1 MRDGGMETEGGKV
14 KDRMTKEGKIWLDVL
29 QKDEEE

>member
-1 MRDGGMETEGGKV
+1 MRDGGMEGGKV